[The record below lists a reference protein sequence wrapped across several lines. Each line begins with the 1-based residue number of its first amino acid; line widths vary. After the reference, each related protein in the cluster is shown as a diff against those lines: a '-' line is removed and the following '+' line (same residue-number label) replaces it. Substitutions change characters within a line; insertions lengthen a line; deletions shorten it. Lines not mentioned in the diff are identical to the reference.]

1 MERELIV
8 GADGSEES
16 LSAVDWAVDE
26 AVRRGVPLRIVY
38 ASAWERYEE
47 HKPSFGIHRGRA
59 RTYTEHIPAQAV
71 ARAHTRAPAL
81 KVTSDVLAED
91 PATALVRESAGAGAV
106 VVGCRGRG
114 ELAGL
119 LLLLGSVSLS
129 VAAHAVS
136 PVMVVR
142 GGRQNRDGGFQRVAV
157 GIDEADEAAAAVDF
171 ALRAAELRGA
181 ELRAVHAWRCP
192 AHQVPEPPRAADA
205 TDFHQTRAEM
215 RLDEALRAIAPRHAA
230 VSVRRDAVEGLARAA
245 LLDVSTTADLLVV
258 GARRRKGHIGMQ
270 LGPVNHAVLHHS
282 ACPVAVVPHD

>member
-26 AVRRGVPLRIVY
+26 AVRRGAPLRIVY
-38 ASAWERYEE
+38 ASAWERYEG
-47 HKPSFGIHRGRA
+47 HKPSFGTHRGAA

-71 ARAHTRAPAL
+71 TRAHTRAPAL
-81 KVTSDVLAED
+81 KVTSDVRVED
-91 PATALVRESAGAGAV
+91 PVTALVQEAAGAAAV

-119 LLLLGSVSLS
+119 LLGSVSLS
-129 VAAHAVS
+129 TAAHAAA
-136 PVMVVR
+136 PVIVVR
-142 GGRQNRDGGFQRVAV
+142 GGRQNRAGGFQRVVV
-157 GIDEADEAAAAVDF
+157 GIDEGDKAEAAVAF
-171 ALRAAELRGA
+171 ALRAAELRGG

-192 AHQVPEPPRAADA
+192 AHEAPEPPRAAEP
-205 TDFHQTRAEM
+205 TDFHQVRAET
-215 RLDEALRAIAPRHAA
+215 RLEEVLRAVVALGHTA
-230 VSVRRDAVEGLARAA
+230 VRVRRDAVEGLARAA
-245 LLDVSTTADLLVV
+245 LLDASTTADLLVV
-258 GARRRKGHIGMQ
+258 GARRRKGHVGMQ

>member
-26 AVRRGVPLRIVY
+26 AVRRGTPLRIVY
-38 ASAWERYEE
+38 ASAWERYEG
-47 HKPSFGIHRGRA
+47 HKPSFAVRRGA
-59 RTYTEHIPAQAV
+59 ASTYTDHIPAQAV

-91 PATALVRESAGAGAV
+91 PATALARESAGAGAV

-119 LLLLGSVSLS
+119 LLGSVSLS
-129 VAAHAVS
+129 VAAHAAA
-136 PVMVVR
+136 PVIVVR

-157 GIDEADEAAAAVDF
+157 GIDEADEAAAVVAF
-171 ALRAAELRGA
+171 ALRSAELRGG
-181 ELRAVHAWRCP
+181 ELHAVHAWRCP
-192 AHQVPEPPRAADA
+192 AHQAPEPPRAADA
-205 TDFHQTRAEM
+205 TDFHQMRAEM
-215 RLDEALRAIAPRHAA
+215 RLDEALRAIGPQHAA

-245 LLDVSTTADLLVV
+245 LLEASTTADLLVV
-258 GARRRKGHIGMQ
+258 GARRRRGHIGMQ